1 MSTTLERPKEVGDL
15 RLATVCVNA
24 TDMDRAA
31 DFWCAT
37 LGYQRPARIGTDD
50 QFAKLEDPAGI
61 GPTVLLQR
69 ARDIPS
75 APTPVHL
82 DLYTSD
88 RDGHIERLLKL
99 GATRAEDWP
108 YPERHD
114 FVVLRDTEGNE
125 FCVIAVPP
133 DTAQT

>member
-1 MSTTLERPKEVGDL
+1 MTGKRPDDIGDL

-31 DFWCAT
+31 DFWSAT
-37 LGYQRPARIGTDD
+37 LGYHRPDRIGDDD
-50 QFAKLEDPAGI
+50 QFAKLEDPEGT

-69 ARDIPS
+69 AEAIPA

-88 RDGHIERLLKL
+88 RDAHIDRLLQL
-99 GATRAEDWP
+99 GATRAEHWP
-108 YPERHD
+108 YPDDHD

-125 FCVIAVPP
+125 FCVINVA
-133 DTAQT
+133 TN